1 MYLRLMDILTHI
13 FVVLVAIEFVYIF
26 YLETIATTSKK
37 TSETFGITKE
47 VLEGKNV
54 NVLLKNQ
61 GVYNLLIAVMLLIAL
76 FIMHSKG
83 TIVLLLNYII
93 IVAAYGAVIFFF
105 QHSRG
110 ASQGS
115 NPYQKIWWCLQLHE
129 LEYQGINYSFLAC
142 NSALLHRMSLLFS
155 HSKYREAT

>member
-129 LEYQGINYSFLAC
+129 LEYQRIN
-142 NSALLHRMSLLFS
+142 
-155 HSKYREAT
+155 

>member
-1 MYLRLMDILTHI
+1 MDILTHI

-47 VLEGKNV
+47 ALEGKNV

>member
-1 MYLRLMDILTHI
+1 MDILTDV

-26 YLETIATTSKK
+26 YLETIATTSRK

>member
-47 VLEGKNV
+47 ALEGKNV

-83 TIVLLLNYII
+83 TIVLLLSYII
-93 IVAAYGAVIFFF
+93 IVAAYGAVSSSPKIFPK
-105 QHSRG
+105 
-110 ASQGS
+110 QGGLAL
-115 NPYQKIWWCLQLHE
+115 IALIL
-129 LEYQGINYSFLAC
+129 LLIFGI
-142 NSALLHRMSLLFS
+142 
-155 HSKYREAT
+155 

>member
-1 MYLRLMDILTHI
+1 MDILTHI
-13 FVVLVAIEFVYIF
+13 FVVLVAIEFIYIF

>member
-47 VLEGKNV
+47 ALEGKNV

-76 FIMHSKG
+76 LIMHSKG
-83 TIVLLLNYII
+83 TIVLLLSYII
-93 IVAAYGAVIFFF
+93 IVAAYGAVSSSPKIFPK
-105 QHSRG
+105 
-110 ASQGS
+110 QGGLAL
-115 NPYQKIWWCLQLHE
+115 IALIL
-129 LEYQGINYSFLAC
+129 LLIFGI
-142 NSALLHRMSLLFS
+142 
-155 HSKYREAT
+155 

>member
-47 VLEGKNV
+47 ALEGKNV

-83 TIVLLLNYII
+83 TIVLVLSYII
-93 IVAAYGAVIFFF
+93 IVAAYGAV
-105 QHSRG
+105 S
-110 ASQGS
+110 S
-115 NPYQKIWWCLQLHE
+115 NPKIFPK
-129 LEYQGINYSFLAC
+129 QGGLALI
-142 NSALLHRMSLLFS
+142 ALILLLIFGI
-155 HSKYREAT
+155 

>member
-1 MYLRLMDILTHI
+1 M
-13 FVVLVAIEFVYIF
+13 VLVAIEFVYIF

>member
-1 MYLRLMDILTHI
+1 MDILTHI

-142 NSALLHRMSLLFS
+142 NSALLHRMSLLTA
-155 HSKYREAT
+155 Y

>member
-1 MYLRLMDILTHI
+1 MIDIFENILYLRLMDILTHI

-26 YLETIATTSKK
+26 YLETIATTSRK
-37 TSETFGITKE
+37 TSETFGMTKE

-83 TIVLLLNYII
+83 TIVLLLSYII
-93 IVAAYGAVIFFF
+93 IVAAYGAV
-105 QHSRG
+105 S
-110 ASQGS
+110 S
-115 NPYQKIWWCLQLHE
+115 NPKIFPK
-129 LEYQGINYSFLAC
+129 QGGLALI
-142 NSALLHRMSLLFS
+142 ALILLLIFGI
-155 HSKYREAT
+155 

>member
-1 MYLRLMDILTHI
+1 MDILTHI

>member
-47 VLEGKNV
+47 ALEGKNV

-83 TIVLLLNYII
+83 TIVLLLSYII
-93 IVAAYGAVIFFF
+93 TVAAYGAV
-105 QHSRG
+105 S
-110 ASQGS
+110 S
-115 NPYQKIWWCLQLHE
+115 NPKIFPK
-129 LEYQGINYSFLAC
+129 QGGLALI
-142 NSALLHRMSLLFS
+142 ALILLLIFGI
-155 HSKYREAT
+155 

>member
-1 MYLRLMDILTHI
+1 MDILTHI
-13 FVVLVAIEFVYIF
+13 FVVLVALEFVYIF

-47 VLEGKNV
+47 ALEGKNV

-83 TIVLLLNYII
+83 TIVLLLSYII
-93 IVAAYGAVIFFF
+93 IVAAYGAV
-105 QHSRG
+105 S
-110 ASQGS
+110 S
-115 NPYQKIWWCLQLHE
+115 NPKIFPK
-129 LEYQGINYSFLAC
+129 QGGLALI
-142 NSALLHRMSLLFS
+142 ALILLLIFGI
-155 HSKYREAT
+155 

>member
-1 MYLRLMDILTHI
+1 MDILTHI

-129 LEYQGINYSFLAC
+129 LEYQRIN
-142 NSALLHRMSLLFS
+142 
-155 HSKYREAT
+155 

>member
-1 MYLRLMDILTHI
+1 MIDIFENILYLRLMDILTHI

-83 TIVLLLNYII
+83 TIVLLLSYII
-93 IVAAYGAVIFFF
+93 IVAAYGAV
-105 QHSRG
+105 S
-110 ASQGS
+110 S
-115 NPYQKIWWCLQLHE
+115 NPKIFPK
-129 LEYQGINYSFLAC
+129 QGGLALI
-142 NSALLHRMSLLFS
+142 ALILLLIFGI
-155 HSKYREAT
+155 

>member
-1 MYLRLMDILTHI
+1 MIDIFENILYLRLMDILTHI

-129 LEYQGINYSFLAC
+129 LEYQRIN
-142 NSALLHRMSLLFS
+142 
-155 HSKYREAT
+155 

>member
-1 MYLRLMDILTHI
+1 MDILTHI
-13 FVVLVAIEFVYIF
+13 FVVLVAIEFIYIF

-129 LEYQGINYSFLAC
+129 LEYQRIN
-142 NSALLHRMSLLFS
+142 
-155 HSKYREAT
+155 

>member
-1 MYLRLMDILTHI
+1 MIDIFENILYLRLMDILTHI

-47 VLEGKNV
+47 ALEGKNV

-61 GVYNLLIAVMLLIAL
+61 GVYNLLIAVMLLIAM

-83 TIVLLLNYII
+83 TIALLLSYII
-93 IVAAYGAVIFFF
+93 IVAAYGAV
-105 QHSRG
+105 S
-110 ASQGS
+110 S
-115 NPYQKIWWCLQLHE
+115 NPKIFPK
-129 LEYQGINYSFLAC
+129 QGGLALI
-142 NSALLHRMSLLFS
+142 ALILLLIFGI
-155 HSKYREAT
+155 

>member
-1 MYLRLMDILTHI
+1 MNILTHF

-26 YLETIATTSKK
+26 YLETIATTSRK

>member
-1 MYLRLMDILTHI
+1 MIDIFENILYLRLMDILTHI

-83 TIVLLLNYII
+83 MIVLLLNYII
-93 IVAAYGAVIFFF
+93 IVAAYGAV
-105 QHSRG
+105 S
-110 ASQGS
+110 S
-115 NPYQKIWWCLQLHE
+115 NPKIFPK
-129 LEYQGINYSFLAC
+129 QGGLALI
-142 NSALLHRMSLLFS
+142 ALILLLIFGI
-155 HSKYREAT
+155 

>member
-1 MYLRLMDILTHI
+1 MDILTHI

-155 HSKYREAT
+155 HSKYREVT

>member
-1 MYLRLMDILTHI
+1 MDILTHI

-142 NSALLHRMSLLFS
+142 NSALLRLSL
-155 HSKYREAT
+155 

>member
-1 MYLRLMDILTHI
+1 MDILTHI

-26 YLETIATTSKK
+26 YLETIATTSRK
-37 TSETFGITKE
+37 TSDTFGMTKE

-54 NVLLKNQ
+54 NILLKNQ

-76 FIMHSKG
+76 LIMHSKG